1 MSNCLEIFYVS
12 DTKIMCEEELKKS
25 FEKYKAGD
33 LKTRYNI
40 IKSNIGLVIASAVE
54 YVIDGYELEELLSI
68 GSIGL
73 IKAVDTYD
81 ITSNVKFL
89 IYARDCINNEILI
102 NIKRKKIKCS
112 DIDSNTSKDLK
123 NRLDETFLEDFL
135 CIMDSLSLEEI
146 DAMRLYYGLDNYSY
160 NQVSENFNMSKLAFL
175 KLISNVLQKI
185 KNKITKSDSLEDF
198 IKKINKKQ

>member
-1 MSNCLEIFYVS
+1 MIDNFKFFYANDTEVMNETELQSN
-12 DTKIMCEEELKKS
+12 
-25 FEKYKAGD
+25 FEKYKTGD

-40 IKSNIGLVIASAVE
+40 IKSNIGLVISSAVE

-185 KNKITKSDSLEDF
+185 KNKITNSDSLEDF
-198 IKKINKKQ
+198 IKKINKK

>member
-1 MSNCLEIFYVS
+1 MSNSLDVFYVS
-12 DTKIMCEEELKKS
+12 DTKIMSEKTLKEN

-33 LKTRYNI
+33 LKARYNI
-40 IKSNIGLVIASAVE
+40 IKSNIGLVISNSVE

-102 NIKRKKIKCS
+102 NIKRKKIRCS
-112 DIDSNTSKDLK
+112 NIDSNTSKDLK

-135 CIMDSLSLEEI
+135 CIMDSLSIEEI
-146 DAMRLYYGLDNYSY
+146 DAMSSYYGLDNYSY
-160 NQVSENFNMSKLAFL
+160 NQVSENFNMSKLTFL
-175 KLISNVLQKI
+175 KLISNVLQKV
-185 KNKITKSDSLEDF
+185 KNKITNSDSLEDF
-198 IKKINKKQ
+198 IKKINKK

>member
-25 FEKYKAGD
+25 FEKYKNGNLNA
-33 LKTRYNI
+33 RYNI
-40 IKSNIGLVIASAVE
+40 IRANVGLVISIAKN
-54 YVIDGYELEELLSI
+54 YYMNGYELEELLSI

-81 ITSNVKFL
+81 FGDKISFL
-89 IYARDCINNEILI
+89 TYAKTCINNEILI
-102 NIKRKKIKCS
+102 NIRRRNIKCS
-112 DIDSNTSKDLK
+112 NVRRASKNKLSEISVD
-123 NRLDETFLEDFL
+123 NFL

-160 NQVSENFNMSKLAFL
+160 NQENFNMSKLAFL

-198 IKKINKKQ
+198 IKKIIKKQ

>member
-12 DTKIMCEEELKKS
+12 DIKIMSEKELKKS
-25 FEKYKAGD
+25 FEKYKNGNLNA
-33 LKTRYNI
+33 RYNI
-40 IKSNIGLVIASAVE
+40 IRANVALVISVAKN
-54 YVIDGYELEELLSI
+54 YYMNGYELEELLSI

-81 ITSNVKFL
+81 FSEEISFL
-89 IYARDCINNEILI
+89 TYAKTCINNEILI
-102 NIKRKKIKCS
+102 NIRRKNIKCS
-112 DIDSNTSKDLK
+112 NVRRASKNKLSEISVD
-123 NRLDETFLEDFL
+123 NFL

-146 DAMRLYYGLDNYSY
+146 DAMSSYYGLYNYSY
-160 NQVSENFNMSKLAFL
+160 NQESENFNMSKLAFL

>member
-12 DTKIMCEEELKKS
+12 DIKIMSEKELKKS
-25 FEKYKAGD
+25 FEKYKNGNLNA
-33 LKTRYNI
+33 RYNI
-40 IKSNIGLVIASAVE
+40 IRANVALVISVAKN
-54 YVIDGYELEELLSI
+54 YYMNGYELEELLSI

-81 ITSNVKFL
+81 FSEEISFL
-89 IYARDCINNEILI
+89 TYAKTCINNEILI
-102 NIKRKKIKCS
+102 NIRRKNIKCS
-112 DIDSNTSKDLK
+112 NVRRASKNKLSEISIDN
-123 NRLDETFLEDFL
+123 FL

-146 DAMRLYYGLDNYSY
+146 DAMSSYYGLYNYSY

>member
-25 FEKYKAGD
+25 FEKYKNGNLNA
-33 LKTRYNI
+33 RYNI
-40 IKSNIGLVIASAVE
+40 IRANVGLVISIAKN
-54 YVIDGYELEELLSI
+54 YYKDGYELEELLSI

-81 ITSNVKFL
+81 FGDKISFL
-89 IYARDCINNEILI
+89 TYAKTCINNEILI
-102 NIKRKKIKCS
+102 NIRRRNIKCS
-112 DIDSNTSKDLK
+112 NVRRASKNKLSEISVD
-123 NRLDETFLEDFL
+123 NFL

-160 NQVSENFNMSKLAFL
+160 NQENFNMSKLAFL

-198 IKKINKKQ
+198 IKKIIKKQ